1 MYSYKMWNMTFDEV
15 ENNRDLPFGFEP
27 MTFHETKR
35 GNVQSFNIEELDALT
50 SLYRNNES
58 FCQKLEEYKGKYI
71 FGNRHIITIT
81 HEANGNFYQ
90 DEPIYDDKMVY
101 DTAQIIRQK
110 KREKRGSSIGNY
122 NKVNEF
128 IEYIK
133 DLAVND
139 ESYLYI
145 IEPEKLVG
153 KISDDDIYALRSY
166 IKDDSYNRSG
176 KIVEKNLRSLLYE
189 YRVYSKA
196 KEQCLNNGESFELI
210 QNDLDI
216 ISKKISKNI
225 KDNYRVFRN
234 LVVWE
239 NKYLEVLEK
248 QIKNV
253 SSKEKLGSLSVLIE
267 EIKLQKNYRNDRIPK
282 SQVAEFYDNKEE
294 IRESAELN
302 YRENNNDTD
311 DELMNFYFNE
321 GGIDEVMKNV
331 SIDDIYGNKNTY
343 NTAVKLGVVSKRK

>member
-1 MYSYKMWNMTFDEV
+1 MYS
-15 ENNRDLPFGFEP
+15 
-27 MTFHETKR
+27 
-35 GNVQSFNIEELDALT
+35 T
-50 SLYRNNES
+50 S
-58 FCQKLEEYKGKYI
+58 
-71 FGNRHIITIT
+71 
-81 HEANGNFYQ
+81 
-90 DEPIYDDKMVY
+90 V
-101 DTAQIIRQK
+101 
-110 KREKRGSSIGNY
+110 
-122 NKVNEF
+122 V
-128 IEYIK
+128 
-133 DLAVND
+133 
-139 ESYLYI
+139 
-145 IEPEKLVG
+145 
-153 KISDDDIYALRSY
+153 KISDNDIYSLRSY

-176 KIVEKNLRSLLYE
+176 KIVEKNLRSFLYE

-210 QNDLDI
+210 QNDVDTV
-216 ISKKISKNI
+216 SKKISKNI

-282 SQVAEFYDNKEE
+282 SQVEEFYDNKEE

-302 YRENNNDTD
+302 YREKNNDID

-343 NTAVKLGVVSKRK
+343 NTAVELGVLSKRK